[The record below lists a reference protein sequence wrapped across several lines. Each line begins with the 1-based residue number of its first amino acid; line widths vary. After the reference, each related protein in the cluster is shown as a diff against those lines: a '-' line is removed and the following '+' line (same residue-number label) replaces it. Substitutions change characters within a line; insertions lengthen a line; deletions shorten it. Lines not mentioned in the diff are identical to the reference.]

1 MEHKRT
7 RLRRLR
13 FSSLVRS
20 SWFNRDYE
28 HRAASERRGVRRDN
42 PHVLLQ
48 EAKDIFIYQGE
59 ENAKYEAMAAAIP
72 PPSKPISA
80 QVQEIEQQTLDIAN
94 AVTSLYET
102 MLVAGVNV

>member
-1 MEHKRT
+1 MYIA
-7 RLRRLR
+7 
-13 FSSLVRS
+13 
-20 SWFNRDYE
+20 NIN
-28 HRAASERRGVRRDN
+28 GVD
-42 PHVLLQ
+42 V
-48 EAKDIFIYQGE
+48 EITEE

-80 QVQEIEQQTLDIAN
+80 QVQEIEQQSLDIAI